1 MKIEFK
7 KSKKDN
13 EFIMSIELSII
24 VITSND

>member
-13 EFIMSIELSII
+13 EFINSIELSII
-24 VITSND
+24 VITSNY